1 MHVCHL
7 EGKQSS
13 SVDFDSI
20 RKYSVLEDKYDEI
33 IIAALMCPRHIA
45 LSLKQP
51 QPALKRCSKRNNT
64 SRLYTVSFFSILCA
78 TAQTECANNG

>member
-1 MHVCHL
+1 VCHL

-33 IIAALMCPRHIA
+33 IIAALFYA
-45 LSLKQP
+45 
-51 QPALKRCSKRNNT
+51 
-64 SRLYTVSFFSILCA
+64 
-78 TAQTECANNG
+78 